1 MTTLKKRRVY
11 PPHAFFSLLL
21 EEKLIMITLVS
32 VLVLE
37 WILASIIG
45 TGAYFASDYLLG
57 AFTSNKLIS
66 QDENKTPHT

>member
-1 MTTLKKRRVY
+1 
-11 PPHAFFSLLL
+11 
-21 EEKLIMITLVS
+21 MITLVS

-57 AFTSNKLIS
+57 AFTSNKLSS
-66 QDENKTPHT
+66 QDENETPHT